1 MEKKI
6 RFSEQPLTSKI
17 IYGVVIAIL
26 IFSAII
32 VGIVA
37 ANNRK
42 TQTPPEEPPITNG
55 ESEGETNGGNEGE
68 NQEPPVEDT
77 KPKEPLSFTMP
88 LDGEIVASHSLTV
101 PVFSET
107 LGEWR
112 VHTGVDISA
121 EEGTEVFCVADGR
134 VTRIY
139 NDPLHGMTVEV
150 MHEGD
155 LTSVYSNLNEQV
167 ANGLTVDQEI
177 KKGAKIGMVG
187 DTSLVE
193 LGKEPHLHF
202 VIRLKGVAVNPMDYF
217 ESNTPSTE
225 GSVTEPDAA

>member
-1 MEKKI
+1 MEKRI

-37 ANNRK
+37 GNNRK
-42 TQTPPEEPPITNG
+42 TTTP
-55 ESEGETNGGNEGE
+55 
-68 NQEPPVEDT
+68 QLPPVNDT
-77 KPKEPLSFTMP
+77 TEKEETKTPDNTENEPNEPTKEKLTFSLP
-88 LDGEIVASHSLTV
+88 IEGEIVTSHSLTV
-101 PVFSET
+101 PVFSQT

-112 VHTGVDISA
+112 VHTGIDISA
-121 EEGTEVFCVADGR
+121 EEGDNVYCSADGEIAS
-134 VTRIY
+134 IY

-150 MHEGD
+150 KHEGD
-155 LTSVYSNLNEQV
+155 ITTIYSNLDEML
-167 ANGLTVDQEI
+167 AHGLVVGQKV
-177 KKGAKIGMVG
+177 KKGDKLGVVG

-202 VIRLKGVAVNPMDYF
+202 VIRLKGVTVNPLPLLVYLVN
-217 ESNTPSTE
+217 SS
-225 GSVTEPDAA
+225 SSK

>member
-1 MEKKI
+1 MEKRI

-42 TQTPPEEPPITNG
+42 AETPLLPPVS
-55 ESEGETNGGNEGE
+55 EEGEKLETELPNEE
-68 NQEPPVEDT
+68 EETPVT
-77 KPKEPLSFTMP
+77 AKLTFCRPLE
-88 LDGEIVASHSLTV
+88 GEIVESHSLTV

-112 VHTGVDISA
+112 VHTGIDISA
-121 EEGTEVFCVADGR
+121 EEGAEVYCSADGEIS
-134 VTRIY
+134 RIY
-139 NDPLHGMTVEV
+139 HDPMHGMTVEV
-150 MHEGD
+150 SHEGD
-155 LTSVYSNLNEQV
+155 IVTIYANLDEMV
-167 ANGLTVDQEI
+167 ANGLTVGQKI
-177 KKGAKIGMVG
+177 KKGDKIGYVG

-202 VIRLKGVAVNPMDYF
+202 VIRLRGVAVNPLDYF
-217 ESNTPSTE
+217 EEETK
-225 GSVTEPDAA
+225 

>member
-42 TQTPPEEPPITNG
+42 AQNAPEEPPIINN
-55 ESEGETNGGNEGE
+55 EGDGSGNEGTE
-68 NQEPPVEDT
+68 GEPEEPPREEN
-77 KPKEPLSFTMP
+77 KPKDPLTFTMP
-88 LDGEIVASHSLTV
+88 MQGEIVTSHSLTV

-112 VHTGVDISA
+112 VHTGIDISG
-121 EEGTEVFCVADGR
+121 EEGADVLCIADGK
-134 VTRIY
+134 VARIY

-155 LTSVYSNLNEQV
+155 LTSVYSNLNEQL
-167 ANGLTVDQEI
+167 ANGLMVDQEI
-177 KKGAKIGMVG
+177 KGGEKIGVIG

-217 ESNTPSTE
+217 ESDTPESD
-225 GSVTEPDAA
+225 VA

>member
-26 IFSAII
+26 VFSAII

-42 TQTPPEEPPITNG
+42 TQDPPEEPPITNG
-55 ESEGETNGGNEGE
+55 DGSNNEDPNAGGET
-68 NQEPPVEDT
+68 QPPPVDDT
-77 KPKEPLSFTMP
+77 KPQDPLTFTMP
-88 LDGEIVASHSLTV
+88 MVGEIVASHSLTV

-112 VHTGVDISA
+112 VHTGIDISC
-121 EEGTEVFCVADGR
+121 EEGAEVYCAADGK
-134 VTRIY
+134 VARIY

-150 MHEGD
+150 VHEGD
-155 LTSVYSNLNEQV
+155 LSSVYSNLDEQV
-167 ANGLTVDQEI
+167 ANGLCVDQEI
-177 KKGAKIGMVG
+177 KAGDVIGTVG

-217 ESNTPSTE
+217 ENEKPST
-225 GSVTEPDAA
+225 DAA

>member
-1 MEKKI
+1 MEKRI

-37 ANNRK
+37 GNNRK
-42 TQTPPEEPPITNG
+42 TTTP
-55 ESEGETNGGNEGE
+55 
-68 NQEPPVEDT
+68 QLPPVNDT
-77 KPKEPLSFTMP
+77 TEKEETKTPDNTENEPNEPAKEKLTFSLP
-88 LDGEIVASHSLTV
+88 IEGEIVTSHSLTV
-101 PVFSET
+101 PVFSQT

-112 VHTGVDISA
+112 VHTGIDISA
-121 EEGTEVFCVADGR
+121 EEGDNVYCSADGEIAS
-134 VTRIY
+134 IY

-150 MHEGD
+150 KHEGD
-155 LTSVYSNLNEQV
+155 LTTIYSNLDEML
-167 ANGLTVDQEI
+167 AHGLVVGQKV
-177 KKGAKIGMVG
+177 KKGDKLGVVG

-202 VIRLKGVAVNPMDYF
+202 VIRLKGITVNPLDYF
-217 ESNTPSTE
+217 EEEEFTK
-225 GSVTEPDAA
+225 

>member
-42 TQTPPEEPPITNG
+42 AQNPPEEPPITN
-55 ESEGETNGGNEGE
+55 SEGEGNTNEGNEGE
-68 NQEPPVEDT
+68 NQEPPLEEN
-77 KPKEPLSFTMP
+77 KPKDPLTFTMP
-88 LDGEIVASHSLTV
+88 LEGEIVTSHSLTV

-112 VHTGVDISA
+112 VHTGIDISA
-121 EEGTEVFCVADGR
+121 DEGTEVLCVAVGKIA
-134 VTRIY
+134 RIY

-155 LTSVYSNLNEQV
+155 LTSVYSNLDEQL
-167 ANGLTVDQEI
+167 ANGLMVDQEI
-177 KKGAKIGMVG
+177 KAGAKIGTVG

-193 LGKEPHLHF
+193 LGKEPHLHL

-217 ESNTPSTE
+217 EKKTPSTE

>member
-42 TQTPPEEPPITNG
+42 TQNPPEEPPITNG
-55 ESEGETNGGNEGE
+55 EGNGTENEGNQGET
-68 NQEPPVEDT
+68 QEPPIEEN
-77 KPKEPLSFTMP
+77 KPKDPLTFTMP
-88 LDGEIVASHSLTV
+88 MQGEIVTSHSLTV

-112 VHTGVDISA
+112 VHTGIDIA
-121 EEGTEVFCVADGR
+121 CEEGAEVFCAADGK
-134 VTRIY
+134 VARIY

-150 MHEGD
+150 VHEGD
-155 LTSVYSNLNEQV
+155 LTSVYSNLDEQV
-167 ANGLTVDQEI
+167 ANGLAVDQQI
-177 KKGAKIGMVG
+177 KAGDRIGVVG

-217 ESNTPSTE
+217 EGE
-225 GSVTEPDAA
+225 GEGTDAA

>member
-26 IFSAII
+26 VFSAII

-42 TQTPPEEPPITNG
+42 AQNPPEEPPITNG
-55 ESEGETNGGNEGE
+55 EGEGNENE
-68 NQEPPVEDT
+68 NNQQENTPPPTENDG
-77 KPKEPLSFTMP
+77 KKEPLTFTMP
-88 LDGEIVASHSLTV
+88 MVGEIVTSHSLTV

-112 VHTGVDISA
+112 VHTGIDIA
-121 EEGTEVFCVADGR
+121 CDEGAEVFCAANGKVA
-134 VTRIY
+134 RIF

-155 LTSVYSNLNEQV
+155 LTTVYSNLDEQL
-167 ANGLTVDQEI
+167 ANGLAVDQEI
-177 KKGAKIGMVG
+177 SAGDKIGMVG

-217 ESNTPSTE
+217 ESE
-225 GSVTEPDAA
+225 APDTNAA

>member
-1 MEKKI
+1 MEKRI

-26 IFSAII
+26 IFSAVI

-42 TQTPPEEPPITNG
+42 TNTPEP
-55 ESEGETNGGNEGE
+55 
-68 NQEPPVEDT
+68 PPVENNGENENTPTPDNSQNEQ
-77 KPKEPLSFTMP
+77 KEPVKDKLTFAPPMS
-88 LDGEIVASHSLTV
+88 GEIVASHSLSV

-112 VHTGVDISA
+112 VHTGIDISA
-121 EEGTEVFCVADGR
+121 EEGDEVFCSADGE
-134 VTRIY
+134 VSRIY
-139 NDPLHGMTVEV
+139 HDPLHGMTVEV
-150 MHEGD
+150 KHEGD
-155 LTSVYSNLNEQV
+155 ILTIYANLDEMV
-167 ANGLTVDQEI
+167 ANGLTVGKEI
-177 KKGAKIGMVG
+177 KKGEKIGVVG

-202 VIRLKGVAVNPMDYF
+202 VIRLKGVAVNPLDYF
-217 ESNTPSTE
+217 EKAEETK
-225 GSVTEPDAA
+225 

>member
-1 MEKKI
+1 MEKRI

-42 TQTPPEEPPITNG
+42 GETPSLPPI
-55 ESEGETNGGNEGE
+55 EDSGE
-68 NQEPPVEDT
+68 NQETEAPKEEVEEPVIEELTFTKPVE
-77 KPKEPLSFTMP
+77 
-88 LDGEIVASHSLTV
+88 GEVVEQHSLTV

-112 VHTGVDISA
+112 VHTGIDISA
-121 EEGTEVFCVADGR
+121 EEGAPVYCSADGE
-134 VTRIY
+134 VSRIY
-139 NDPLHGMTVEV
+139 HDPMHGVTVEV
-150 MHEGD
+150 SHEGD
-155 LTSVYSNLNEQV
+155 LVTIYANLDEMV
-167 ANGLTVDQEI
+167 ANGLAVGQKI
-177 KKGAKIGMVG
+177 KKGDRIGYVG

-202 VIRLKGVAVNPMDYF
+202 VIRLRGVAVNPLDYF
-217 ESNTPSTE
+217 EDEETK
-225 GSVTEPDAA
+225 

>member
-42 TQTPPEEPPITNG
+42 TQNPPEEPPISSDEGNG
-55 ESEGETNGGNEGE
+55 TTTDESEGE
-68 NQEPPVEDT
+68 NQQPPAEES
-77 KPKEPLSFTMP
+77 KPKDPLTFTMP
-88 LDGEIVASHSLTV
+88 IEGEIMTSHSLTV

-112 VHTGVDISA
+112 VHTGIDISC
-121 EEGTEVFCVADGR
+121 EEGAEVFCAADGK
-134 VTRIY
+134 VARIY

-155 LTSVYSNLNEQV
+155 LVSVYSNLDEQLT
-167 ANGLTVDQEI
+167 NGLAVDQEI
-177 KKGAKIGMVG
+177 KAGDRIGAVG
-187 DTSLVE
+187 DTTLVE

-202 VIRLKGVAVNPMDYF
+202 VIRLMGVAVNPMDYF
-217 ESNTPSTE
+217 ESKAPDT
-225 GSVTEPDAA
+225 DAA